1 MHYEERTAMVL
12 WASVTWR
19 KSISRCGLLGTHTLA
34 LPNTLGAFVS
44 WRGPGLLGYS
54 ESEMKQ
60 FRD

>member
-1 MHYEERTAMVL
+1 MVL